1 MRTKQQDPLTK
12 HHLRPRS
19 RKGGNKEKNIKYV
32 PNSYHEAYH
41 KLFANMTHDEIR
53 EYMEQMWFS
62 NGQFIPPERWLK
74 SLAVL

>member
-1 MRTKQQDPLTK
+1 MKKRQDPLTD
-12 HHLRPRS
+12 HHILPRS
-19 RKGGNKEKNIKYV
+19 RGGQKENNIKRV

-41 KLFANMTHDEIR
+41 KLFANMTHDEIG

-62 NGQFIPPERWLK
+62 NGQFIPPERWLR